1 MHNWLLPE
9 YIEDILP
16 AEAQRIEVLRR
27 RILDLMRCHGY
38 ELVIPPMIEYLESL
52 LSGSGRDMDLKT
64 FKLVDQLSGRLMG
77 LRADI
82 TPQAAR
88 IDAHLLNRKGV
99 TRLCY
104 SGPVVHTLPSGVGG
118 TRELL
123 QIGAEIYGHGGLESD
138 VEIQRLMLQS
148 MAEAGIQRVKLDLGH
163 MGVFRALA
171 AMADFGA
178 DAEPELFRAL
188 QAKDVPALEALTAG
202 LDGEVRAGLLA
213 LPELYGG
220 KEALADARRRLP
232 RDDRISRSLDDLER
246 LAEALSP
253 LVPDVSLDLCEVR
266 GYHYHSGV
274 VFAAY
279 APGSARALAI
289 GGRYDEVGKA
299 FGRARPATGF
309 SADLRVL
316 AQLAGPAQG
325 PSAVR
330 VPHGDDPALA
340 EKIRVLRAAGE
351 VVVVEL
357 PGHEDARGDDGCE
370 RELVLRGGK
379 WEVVSRRP

>member
-16 AEAQRIEVLRR
+16 AEAQRIEFLRR
-27 RILDLMRCHGY
+27 RILDLMRRHGY

-104 SGPVVHTLPSGVGG
+104 SGPVVHTLPAGVGG

-148 MAEAGIQRVKLDLGH
+148 LAETGIQRVKLDLGH

-171 AMADFGA
+171 AMANIGA

-188 QAKDVPALEALTAG
+188 QAKDVPALEGLTAG
-202 LDGEVRAGLLA
+202 LKGEVRAGLLA
-213 LPELYGG
+213 LPQLYGG
-220 KEALADARRRLP
+220 KGSLTDARRHLP
-232 RDDRISRSLDDLER
+232 RDDRISRALDDLER

-253 LVPDVSLDLCEVR
+253 LVSDVGLDLCEVR

-316 AQLAGPAQG
+316 AQLAGPAQDL
-325 PSAVR
+325 SAVR
-330 VPHGDDPALA
+330 APPGDDPALA
-340 EKIRVLRAAGE
+340 EKVRVLRAAGE

-357 PGHEDARGDDGCE
+357 PGHEDARGEDGCD
-370 RELVLRGGK
+370 RELVLRAGK

>member
-16 AEAQRIEVLRR
+16 AEAQRMENMRR
-27 RILDLMRCHGY
+27 RILDLMRSHGY

-52 LSGSGRDMDLKT
+52 LSGTGRDMDLKT

-104 SGPVVHTLPSGVGG
+104 CGPVVHTLPAGLGG
-118 TRELL
+118 SREPL
-123 QIGAEIYGHGGLESD
+123 QIGAEIYGHAGLESD
-138 VEIQRLMLQS
+138 LEIQRLMLES
-148 MAEAGIQRVKLDLGH
+148 LAAAGIGRVKLDLGH

-171 AMADFGA
+171 EMAGLSGE
-178 DAEPELFRAL
+178 AESELFRAL
-188 QAKDVPALEALTAG
+188 QAKDVPTLKALSKDLNG
-202 LDGEVRAGLLA
+202 NVRGGLLA

-220 KEALADARRRLP
+220 ADVLAAARRRLP
-232 RDDRISRSLDDLER
+232 RIDRIDRALNDLQR
-246 LAEALSP
+246 LAESLGP
-253 LVPDVSLDLCEVR
+253 LVPDLSLDLSEVR

-279 APGSARALAI
+279 APGSAQALAL

-299 FGRARPATGF
+299 FGRARAATGF

-316 AQLAGPAQG
+316 TLVSGPAPQL
-325 PSAVR
+325 SAVR
-330 VPHGDDPALA
+330 APHSDDPVLG
-340 EKIRVLRAAGE
+340 EMIRALRAQGD
-351 VVVVEL
+351 VVMVEL
-357 PGHEDARGDDGCE
+357 PGHEDARGETGCD
-370 RELVLRGGK
+370 RELVLRDGQ
-379 WEVVSRRP
+379 WEVVGLRR

>member
-16 AEAQRIEVLRR
+16 AGAQRIESLRR
-27 RILDLMRCHGY
+27 SILDLMRGHGY
-38 ELVIPPMIEYLESL
+38 ELVVPPMIEYLESL
-52 LSGSGRDMDLKT
+52 LSGSGYDMDLKT

-104 SGPVVHTLPSGVGG
+104 SGPVVHTLPPGLGG
-118 TRELL
+118 SRELL
-123 QIGAEIYGHGGLESD
+123 QIGAEIYGHAGLESD
-138 VEIQRLMLQS
+138 VEIQRLMLES
-148 MAEAGIQRVKLDLGH
+148 LAAAGIGRVKLDLGH
-163 MGVFRALA
+163 MGVIRGLAALA
-171 AMADFGA
+171 GLQDQ
-178 DAEPELFRAL
+178 AESELFRAL
-188 QAKDVPALEALTAG
+188 QARDVPALEALSGG
-202 LDGEVRAGLLA
+202 LDGGVRAGLQA

-220 KEALADARRRLP
+220 NEVLVQARRRLP
-232 RDDRISRSLDDLER
+232 GDARILRALDDLER
-246 LAEALSP
+246 LSQSLGS
-253 LVPDVSLDLCEVR
+253 LVPDLGLDLCEVR

-279 APGSARALAI
+279 APGSAQALAL

-309 SADLRVL
+309 SADLRLLV
-316 AQLAGPAQG
+316 QVAGPG
-325 PSAVR
+325 PEHSAVR
-330 VPHGDDPALA
+330 APHGDDPLLA
-340 EKIRVLRAAGE
+340 EKIRMLRAAGE
-351 VVVVEL
+351 IVVVEL
-357 PGHEDARGDDGCE
+357 PGHEDARDEDGCD
-370 RELVLRGGK
+370 RELVLRAGK
-379 WEVVSRRP
+379 WEVVGLRP

>member
-16 AEAQRIEVLRR
+16 AAALRIEFMRR
-27 RILDLMRCHGY
+27 RILDLMRSHGY
-38 ELVIPPMIEYLESL
+38 ELVIPPLVEYLESL
-52 LSGSGRDMDLKT
+52 LSGSGHDMDLKT

-88 IDAHLLNRKGV
+88 IDAHLLNRRGV

-104 SGPVVHTLPSGVGG
+104 SGPVMHTLPPGLGG
-118 TRELL
+118 SRELL

-138 VEIQRLMLQS
+138 VEIQRLMLECL
-148 MAEAGIQRVKLDLGH
+148 AVAGIGRVKLDLGH

-171 AMADFGA
+171 AMAGLQDE
-178 DAEPELFRAL
+178 AESELFRAL
-188 QAKDVPALEALTAG
+188 QSRDVPVLEALTAE
-202 LDGEVRAGLLA
+202 LDAHVRAGLLA
-213 LPELYGG
+213 LPGLYGG
-220 KEALADARRRLP
+220 NEVLAKARRRLP
-232 RDDRISRSLDDLER
+232 GDPRIAHALDDLER
-246 LAEALSP
+246 LSRSLGS
-253 LVPDVSLDLCEVR
+253 LVPDLGLDLCEVR

-279 APGSARALAI
+279 APGSAQALAL

-309 SADLRVL
+309 SADLRLL
-316 AQLAGPAQG
+316 AQVAGPT
-325 PSAVR
+325 PELSAVR
-330 VPHGDDPALA
+330 APHSEDPALA

-351 VVVVEL
+351 IVVVEL
-357 PGHEDARGDDGCE
+357 PGHDDPRDETRCD
-370 RELVLRGGK
+370 RELALRDGK
-379 WEVVSRRP
+379 WEVVGLRP